1 LDDNG
6 VQETIKGDFDQVGP
20 LVLHAVLKLIIE
32 FLSGRRAHCLYPIL
46 LLSAQKS
53 ISGLDRSNIER
64 AFGPAVSATP
74 TLSITAPDV

>member
-1 LDDNG
+1 MVVKRHLQD
-6 VQETIKGDFDQVGP
+6 DFDQVGP

-46 LLSAQKS
+46 LPSAQKS

-74 TLSITAPDV
+74 KLSITAPDV